1 MIKRIKYFFNKYEL
15 SFYLSMIGFFIMG
28 TIHMVLTILQFSW
41 LSLNYTLFCYL
52 MLLSRLIIRL
62 LNKKKKTKNIFVIS
76 AALLA
81 SIIIPLSLTMVI
93 TIFNKATPVYL
104 IEYFIYAYAL
114 YAFIKITFAIKNL
127 IKYKNENDEERI
139 LGWFSLI
146 GALFTLFML
155 EFSMIR
161 IFGGTDASSLRI
173 LELFFQGIII
183 ALVLA
188 LIIYF
193 VIKSC
198 KIKREKKIQK

>member
-41 LSLNYTLFCYL
+41 LSLNYTLFCHL

-146 GALFTLFML
+146 AALFTLFML

-161 IFGGTDASSLRI
+161 IFSDTDASSLRI
-173 LELFFQGIII
+173 LELFFQGVII
-183 ALVLA
+183 ALVIG